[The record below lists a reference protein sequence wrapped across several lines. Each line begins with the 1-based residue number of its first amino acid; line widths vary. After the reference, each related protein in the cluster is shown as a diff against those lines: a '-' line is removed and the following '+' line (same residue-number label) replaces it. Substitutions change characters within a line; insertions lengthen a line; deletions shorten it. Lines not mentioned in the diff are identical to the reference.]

1 MVKVE
6 YKNLTEKKLVKR
18 SQNEDLLAFEE
29 LLTRN
34 KEKLLGWII
43 SFSKKPHAAEEI
55 YQIAT
60 IKCWQN
66 IKKFKGDSKF
76 LTWAC
81 TIARNLFYDTWRKNA
96 KYQIYSFEDL
106 LEKEQ
111 QEGLHFQMKIEQH
124 TDTDFTSQMDSK
136 QNLNKIHKKLN
147 VLSPKHKEALL
158 LSAEEGLGYK
168 EIAKR
173 QNVPVG
179 TVMSRIFYARK
190 VAQKKLKSL
199 NEEFSK

>member
-66 IKKFKGDSKF
+66 IIAINKDIDLPKMNTKYYEYLKK
-76 LTWAC
+76 
-81 TIARNLFYDTWRKNA
+81 RK
-96 KYQIYSFEDL
+96 K
-106 LEKEQ
+106 
-111 QEGLHFQMKIEQH
+111 
-124 TDTDFTSQMDSK
+124 
-136 QNLNKIHKKLN
+136 
-147 VLSPKHKEALL
+147 
-158 LSAEEGLGYK
+158 
-168 EIAKR
+168 
-173 QNVPVG
+173 
-179 TVMSRIFYARK
+179 
-190 VAQKKLKSL
+190 
-199 NEEFSK
+199 